1 VKVTS
6 ILISEITV
14 AKKRQRHRLT
24 GIPDLACSL
33 KEHGIINPITLTHEK
48 VLVSGER
55 RLAAAKSI
63 GWLSI
68 PCHVLSKVP
77 PEKLLRIE
85 LEENVQREG
94 LPWQDRCRA
103 MLAVTKLL
111 QGDGLTQAA
120 VAERLSITPPYLSK
134 VLAVARE
141 LETNEALRDAPNLK
155 AAADTIARRKARRAA
170 SEMESFVQPEEEEVQ
185 GARII
190 EAEFAEWAKGYEGE
204 RFNLIWCDFSV
215 PLTHNGELCKA
226 YQALVNRHQMLIAA
240 SAHIVFWFDP
250 QDWGN
255 IIERFSCVPPMMRW
269 YHTPLIWHRSRTQ
282 GIPLGQSQH
291 PNRSYE
297 AAFLGTKGH
306 RPLVKAL
313 PDCVSIGPT
322 KKGRPPAVTRHFLR
336 MLVDD
341 TTRLLVPMCGEGEVV
356 SIASKLGAK
365 CAVGVESSPVA
376 VLLARQAL

>member
-1 VKVTS
+1 MKVTS
-6 ILISEITV
+6 ILISEITIP
-14 AKKRQRHRLT
+14 KGRQRSRLV

-33 KEHGIINPITLTHEK
+33 KEHGIINPITLTHGK

-68 PCHVLSKVP
+68 PCHVLSKAP

-85 LEENVQREG
+85 LEENVQRAD

-103 MLAVTKLL
+103 MLAVTELL
-111 QGDGLTQAA
+111 KGDGLTQAA

-134 VLAVARE
+134 VLTVARE
-141 LETNEALRDAPNLK
+141 LGTNEALRDAPNLK
-155 AAADTIARRKARRAA
+155 AAADTIARRKARRVA

-190 EAEFAEWAKGYEGE
+190 EAEFAEWAKGYRGE
-204 RFNLIWCDFSV
+204 RFNLIWCDDIV
-215 PLTHNGELCKA
+215 PRTEHSPDWH
-226 YQALVNRHQMLIAA
+226 ALMDNRQMLIAA
-240 SAHIVFWFDP
+240 SAHVVVWFD
-250 QDWGN
+250 
-255 IIERFSCVPPMMRW
+255 MRNYAVSLSTMDMVLPEISW
-269 YHTPLIWHRSRTQ
+269 NPAPFIWHRSRTQ
-282 GIPLGQSQH
+282 GIALGQGQH

-322 KKGRPPAVTRHFLR
+322 KKGRPDAVTRHFLR
-336 MLVDD
+336 MLVDN

>member
-1 VKVTS
+1 MKVTS
-6 ILISEITV
+6 ILISEITIP
-14 AKKRQRHRLT
+14 KGRQRSRLV

-85 LEENVQREG
+85 LEENVQRAD

-103 MLAVTKLL
+103 MLAVTELL
-111 QGDGLTQAA
+111 KGDGLTQAA
-120 VAERLSITPPYLSK
+120 VAERLSITPPHLSK
-134 VLAVARE
+134 VLGVARE

-155 AAADTIARRKARRAA
+155 AAADTIARRKARRVAN
-170 SEMESFVQPEEEEVQ
+170 EMESLVQPEEEEVQ

-190 EAEFAEWAKGYEGE
+190 EAEFAEWAKGYKGE
-204 RFNLIWCDFSV
+204 RFNLIYFDPPYPTWRKDYEAIM
-215 PLTHNGELCKA
+215 HNR
-226 YQALVNRHQMLIAA
+226 QVIIAA
-240 SAHIVFWFDP
+240 SAHVVFWFDMEFYTVIHDLQAMASEISWNP
-250 QDWGN
+250 A
-255 IIERFSCVPPMMRW
+255 
-269 YHTPLIWHRSRTQ
+269 PLIWHRSRTQ
-282 GIPLGQSQH
+282 GIALGQGQH

-313 PDCVSIGPT
+313 ADCVSVGPT
-322 KKGRPPAVTRHFLR
+322 KKSRPPAVTRHFLR

-365 CAVGVESSPVA
+365 CAVGVEASPVA

>member
-1 VKVTS
+1 MKVTS
-6 ILISEITV
+6 ILISEITIP
-14 AKKRQRHRLT
+14 KGRQRSRLV

-68 PCHVLSKVP
+68 PCHVLSKAP

-85 LEENVQREG
+85 LEENVQRAD

-103 MLAVTKLL
+103 MLAVTELL
-111 QGDGLTQAA
+111 KGDGLTQAA

-134 VLAVARE
+134 VLGVARE

-155 AAADTIARRKARRAA
+155 AAADTIARRKARRVAN
-170 SEMESFVQPEEEEVQ
+170 EMESFVQPEEEEAQ
-185 GARII
+185 GARIV
-190 EAEFAEWAKGYEGE
+190 EAEFAEWAKEYKGE
-204 RFNLIWCDFSV
+204 RFNLIYCEHLV
-215 PLTHNGELCKA
+215 PH
-226 YQALVNRHQMLIAA
+226 ALADSSRTLIAA
-240 SAHIVFWFDP
+240 SAHVVVWFKDMSYYDYLLRKHAELLP
-250 QDWGN
+250 EISWN
-255 IIERFSCVPPMMRW
+255 PA
-269 YHTPLIWHRSRTQ
+269 PLIWHRSRTPS
-282 GIPLGQSQH
+282 IPLGQSQH

-313 PDCVSIGPT
+313 ADCVSIGPT
-322 KKGRPPAVTRHFLR
+322 KKRRPPAVTRHFLR
-336 MLVDD
+336 MLVDG

-356 SIASKLGAK
+356 RIATKLGAK
-365 CAVGVESSPVA
+365 CAVGVEANPVA